1 MKTSKYVVYGIAGL
15 AAILLALL
23 VRGMIAGK
31 PSTVAKASV
40 EAPAAQ
46 PTARVLVV
54 SHDIKAGTRLTD
66 ADLTWQDW
74 PMASLNPAYIVDGGN
89 PSMSASSASASG
101 SASAAPGSESGPVA
115 VKKNADGVVGG
126 IAQAVSDK
134 VAPSPARDAYVGG
147 VARQDMFANE
157 PVTDEKIVRADEGG
171 FMAVMLHPGMRA
183 MAVPVSVDN
192 TAGGFIL
199 PGDHVDI
206 LATHQTQRASGS
218 GTIDSVQPVLRNI
231 RVLAIDQQVNAEK
244 DKQSVIGA
252 TATLEVSPRD
262 GEVLTLAKAS
272 GTLSLMLR
280 SYADAS
286 GPSGVIDAT
295 PSGGGEQS
303 VRVFRNGQASEVLVS
318 R

>member
-1 MKTSKYVVYGIAGL
+1 MKTSKYVIYGVAAL
-15 AAILLALL
+15 AAVLLALL
-23 VRGMIAGK
+23 VRNMMTGK
-31 PSTVAKASV
+31 PAIPAKASV
-40 EAPAAQ
+40 EAPAPQ

-54 SHDIKAGTRLTD
+54 AHDIKAGTRLTE
-66 ADLTWQDW
+66 ADLSWQDW
-74 PMASLNPAYIVDGGN
+74 PQAALNPAYVVDGGN
-89 PSMSASSASASG
+89 P
-101 SASAAPGSESGPVA
+101 APGSEDAAAKGPVA
-115 VKKNADGVVGG
+115 VNKPADGVVGG
-126 IAQAVSDK
+126 VTQAVKDK
-134 VAPSPARDAYVGG
+134 IAPSAAREAYVGG

-157 PVTDEKIVRADEGG
+157 PVTDDKIVRADEGG

-206 LATHQTQRASGS
+206 LATHQTPRTNGA

-231 RVLAIDQQVNAEK
+231 RVLAIDQQVNADK

-252 TATLEVSPRD
+252 TATLEVSARD

-280 SYADAS
+280 SYADAA
-286 GPSGVIDAT
+286 GPTGVVDPT
-295 PSGGGEQS
+295 PSGGGEQM
-303 VRVFRNGQASEVLVS
+303 VRVFRNGQASEVLVA

>member
-1 MKTSKYVVYGIAGL
+1 MKTSKYVIYGVAAL
-15 AAILLALL
+15 AAVLLALV
-23 VRGMIAGK
+23 VRNMMMGK
-31 PSTVAKASV
+31 PATPAKASV
-40 EAPAAQ
+40 EAPAAT

-54 SHDIKAGTRLTD
+54 SHDIKAGSRLTD
-66 ADLTWQDW
+66 SDLSWQDW
-74 PMASLNPAYIVDGGN
+74 PVASLNPAFIVDGGN
-89 PSMSASSASASG
+89 PQTAAAAASASG
-101 SASAAPGSESGPVA
+101 SAAPDAPTA
-115 VKKNADGVVGG
+115 VKKADGAVGG
-126 IAQAVSDK
+126 AVQAVADK
-134 VAPSPARDAYVGG
+134 VAPSPARDAYIGG

-157 PVTDEKIVRADEGG
+157 PVTDDKIVRADEGG

-206 LATHQTQRASGS
+206 LATHQTPRATGG

-231 RVLAIDQQVNAEK
+231 RVLAIDQQVSPDK

-252 TATLEVSPRD
+252 TATLEVSPQD
-262 GEVLTLAKAS
+262 GQVLTLAKAS

-286 GPSGVIDAT
+286 GPTGVVDPT
-295 PSGGGEQS
+295 PSGGEQA
-303 VRVFRNGQASEVLVS
+303 VRIYRNGQATEVLVS

>member
-1 MKTSKYVVYGIAGL
+1 MKTSKYVIYGVAAL
-15 AAILLALL
+15 AAVLLALV
-23 VRGMIAGK
+23 VRNMMTGK
-31 PSTVAKASV
+31 PATPAKASV
-40 EAPAAQ
+40 EAPAA

-54 SHDIKAGTRLTD
+54 SHDIKAGQRLSD
-66 ADLTWQDW
+66 SDLTWQDW
-74 PMASLNPAYIVDGGN
+74 PIASLNASLIVDGGN
-89 PSMSASSASASG
+89 PQAGAAAASASG
-101 SASAAPGSESGPVA
+101 SAAPDAPTA
-115 VKKNADGVVGG
+115 VKKADGVVGG
-126 IAQAVSDK
+126 AVQAVTDK
-134 VAPSPARDAYVGG
+134 VAPSPAREAYIGG

-157 PVTDEKIVRADEGG
+157 PVTDDKIVRADEGG

-206 LATHQTQRASGS
+206 LATHQTQRASGG

-231 RVLAIDQQVNAEK
+231 RVLAIDQQVSPDK

-252 TATLEVSPRD
+252 TATLEVSPQD
-262 GEVLTLAKAS
+262 GQVLTLAKAS

-286 GPSGVIDAT
+286 GPTGVVDPT
-295 PSGGGEQS
+295 PSGGDQA
-303 VRVFRNGQASEVLVS
+303 VRIYRNGQATEVLVS

>member
-1 MKTSKYVVYGIAGL
+1 MKTSKYVIYGVAAL
-15 AAILLALL
+15 AAVLLALL
-23 VRGMIAGK
+23 VRGMMTGK
-31 PSTVAKASV
+31 PSTPAKASV
-40 EAPAAQ
+40 EAPAAA
-46 PTARVLVV
+46 PGARVLVV
-54 SHDIKAGTRLTD
+54 THDIKAGSRL
-66 ADLTWQDW
+66 ADSDLAWQEW
-74 PMASLNPAYIVDGGN
+74 PVAALNPAYIVDGGN
-89 PSMSASSASASG
+89 PAHAAASSSSSSASASV
-101 SASAAPGSESGPVA
+101 APGSESAPVA
-115 VKKNADGVVGG
+115 VRKADGVVSG
-126 IAQAVSDK
+126 AVQAVSDK
-134 VAPSPARDAYVGG
+134 VAPSPAREAYIGG

-157 PVTDEKIVRADEGG
+157 PVTDDKIVRADEGG

-206 LATHQTQRASGS
+206 LATHQTQRASGG

-231 RVLAIDQQVNAEK
+231 RVLAIDQQVSPDK

-252 TATLEVSPRD
+252 TATLEVSPQD

-280 SYADAS
+280 SYADAA
-286 GPSGVIDAT
+286 GPAGVVDPT
-295 PSGGGEQS
+295 PSGGSQS
-303 VRVFRNGQASEVLVS
+303 VRVYRNGQATEVLVS